1 LHITSNYHGEGSGYA
16 SSISNINF
24 SNIVCNKATQTG
36 IVIQGYPDLKIKDIF
51 FNNIHIQWAKNG
63 ISSQNAENVVLNE
76 VTIGEKASIPTSV
89 K

>member
-1 LHITSNYHGEGSGYA
+1 M
-16 SSISNINF
+16 
-24 SNIVCNKATQTG
+24 
-36 IVIQGYPDLKIKDIF
+36 IQGYPDLKIKDIF